1 MTNNVT
7 RADVN
12 VVARP
17 QPCAFTSSR
26 HGLLLYAYT
35 QEESSGNHTAGVA
48 MPLGFSSEPL
58 QMVERQFPCCME
70 LARGQPSTLT
80 ACRTP

>member
-35 QEESSGNHTAGVA
+35 QEESSGKSHRWSCHA
-48 MPLGFSSEPL
+48 SWL
-58 QMVERQFPCCME
+58 Q
-70 LARGQPSTLT
+70 L
-80 ACRTP
+80 